1 VRLRA
6 IAVWI
11 LLLPAGAHAQEGM
24 TPVAEPAAEPREQPM
39 APESLPPKRPSVEP
53 PLTTPPAPL
62 TQPLPPVTAVPPATP
77 APAQTPSV
85 PQHLGLFAHAD
96 TGVAYL
102 RTSGSRSGSTFAGE
116 GAALGAGVAFGWA
129 PNDEWAL
136 AVELWT
142 WKALSASG
150 LGPNTSVELQALG
163 VSVTRY
169 IVPANVFA
177 SVVVSGTRLAITDYG
192 DYVEY
197 ASSNIGYGMKALLG
211 KEWLLSPYLGI
222 GIAAEMFF
230 SVNKDGG
237 TTLRTL
243 GGGLVFSLT
252 VR

>member
-1 VRLRA
+1 MRLRA
-6 IAVWI
+6 VAVWI
-11 LLLPAGAHAQEGM
+11 VLLPAGTHAQDGT
-24 TPVAEPAAEPREQPM
+24 TPAEPAPEPRGQPT
-39 APESLPPKRPSVEP
+39 APESVQPKPPAVEP
-53 PLTTPPAPL
+53 PLTMPPAPL
-62 TQPLPPVTAVPPATP
+62 TQPLPPVTAVPPATS
-77 APAQTPSV
+77 APAQTPFV
-85 PQHLGLFAHAD
+85 HQHLGLFAHAD

-102 RTSGSRSGSTFAGE
+102 RTSGSRSGSTFASQGV
-116 GAALGAGVAFGWA
+116 ALGAGAAFGWA

-136 AVELWT
+136 AVELWS

-150 LGPNTSVELQALG
+150 LGPDTSVELQAIG
-163 VSVTRY
+163 VSITRY

-197 ASSNIGYGMKALLG
+197 GSSNIGYGMKALLG
-211 KEWLLSPYLGI
+211 KEWLLNSYFGI
-222 GIAAEMFF
+222 GLAAELFF

-237 TTLRTL
+237 NTLRTL